1 MQNAK
6 TIESIRQLFAL
17 LEQHGAIL
25 GRTQTHIVIDRQ
37 AMPGVVDWMT
47 FAAYRLEFDDGVSGA
62 SRGVF
67 SGTSMSAELVIVDIS
82 DIDKDRYSHEHFKRE
97 LSELS
102 ELFAQ
107 IPQLGEDQLKAVEA
121 CKAGASALLA
131 EHGPEALRAL
141 LRGEI
146 APMVEETKH

>member
-1 MQNAK
+1 MTNEK
-6 TIESIRQLFAL
+6 IVDSIRDLFTL
-17 LEQHGAIL
+17 LAEHNAIL
-25 GRTQTHIVIDRQ
+25 GRTQTHIVLDRQ

-47 FAAYRLEFDDGVSGA
+47 FSRYSLEFDSVDEYA

-82 DIDKDRYSHEHFKRE
+82 DIEEDRHTHEFFKEE
-97 LSELS
+97 LTELA

-107 IPQLGEDQLKAVEA
+107 IPQVREDQLKAVEA
-121 CKAGASALLA
+121 CKTGARALLA

-146 APMVEETKH
+146 EPVEEETRH